1 MSIQGNINQIIS
13 MAGVISR
20 LSPEHAEKVAEKA
33 AQREDAKRADTYGQQ
48 MTNLQMQR
56 KTFEKSDKESAQAKV
71 AGVDKAIG
79 NLSNDYAAYLMSR
92 GNYESA
98 AQVYSDQGI
107 RDYQNQKVADQI
119 EMKRQQKE
127 NYMKGRTMLNDLE
140 SWTKER
146 GM

>member
-13 MAGVISR
+13 MAGVINR
-20 LSPEHAEKVAEKA
+20 LSPDNALERDEN
-33 AQREDAKRADTYGQQ
+33 KRAATYNQQ
-48 MTNLQMQR
+48 MTNLQLQR
-56 KTFEKSDKESAQAKV
+56 NELRRSDKPVAQAEL
-71 AGVDKAIG
+71 AGVDKAMG
-79 NLSNDYAAYLMSR
+79 NLSKDYAAYLMSR

-98 AQVYSDQGI
+98 AQVYSDQNI
-107 RDYQNQKVADQI
+107 RDLQNQKVAEQL

-127 NYMKGRTMLNDLE
+127 NYMKGRTMLNDFE

>member
-13 MAGVISR
+13 MAGVITR

-98 AQVYSDQGI
+98 AQVYSDQNI
-107 RDYQNQKVADQI
+107 RDLQNQKVAEQL

-127 NYMKGRTMLNDLE
+127 NYMKGRTMLNDFE

>member
-13 MAGVISR
+13 MAGVINR
-20 LSPEHAEKVAEKA
+20 LSPDKA
-33 AQREDAKRADTYGQQ
+33 LERDENKRAATYHKQLN
-48 MTNLQMQR
+48 NLQIQGNELR
-56 KTFEKSDKESAQAKV
+56 RVDKPVAQAKV
-71 AGVDKAIG
+71 AGIDKAIG
-79 NLSNDYAAYLMSR
+79 NLSKDYAAYLMSR

-98 AQVYSDQGI
+98 AQVYSDQNI
-107 RDYQNQKVADQI
+107 RDYQNQKVAEQL

-127 NYMKGRTMLNDLE
+127 NYMKGRTMLNDFE

>member
-1 MSIQGNINQIIS
+1 MSIQGNINQ
-13 MAGVISR
+13 VISIVGAINR
-20 LSPEHAEKVAEKA
+20 LSPDKA
-33 AQREDAKRADTYGQQ
+33 LERDENKRAATYHQLL
-48 MTNLQMQR
+48 TNLQTQR
-56 KTFEKSDKESAQAKV
+56 DALRGSDKPAVQAKV
-71 AGVDKAIG
+71 AGIDKAMG
-79 NLSNDYAAYLMSR
+79 NLSKDYAAYLMSR

-107 RDYQNQKVADQI
+107 RDYQNQKVAEQL

-127 NYMKGRTMLNDLE
+127 NYMKGRTMLNDFE

>member
-13 MAGVISR
+13 MAGVINR

-127 NYMKGRTMLNDLE
+127 NYMKGRTMLNDFE
-140 SWTKER
+140 SWIKER

>member
-13 MAGVISR
+13 MAGVINR
-20 LSPEHAEKVAEKA
+20 LSPDQALERDEK
-33 AQREDAKRADTYGQQ
+33 KRAATYHQQ
-48 MTNLQMQR
+48 LNNLQIQGHELR
-56 KTFEKSDKESAQAKV
+56 RLDKPVAQAPV
-71 AGVDKAIG
+71 AGIDNALG
-79 NLSNDYAAYLMSR
+79 TLSQDYAAYLMSR

-98 AQVYSDQGI
+98 AQVYSDQNI
-107 RDYQNQKVADQI
+107 RDYQNQKVAEQL

-127 NYMKGRTMLNDLE
+127 NYMKGRTMLNDFE

>member
-20 LSPEHAEKVAEKA
+20 LSPEHAEKVAEKS

-140 SWTKER
+140 SWIKER

>member
-1 MSIQGNINQIIS
+1 
-13 MAGVISR
+13 
-20 LSPEHAEKVAEKA
+20 
-33 AQREDAKRADTYGQQ
+33 
-48 MTNLQMQR
+48 
-56 KTFEKSDKESAQAKV
+56 
-71 AGVDKAIG
+71 
-79 NLSNDYAAYLMSR
+79 MSR

-127 NYMKGRTMLNDLE
+127 NYMKGRTMLNDFG

>member
-13 MAGVISR
+13 MAGVINR
-20 LSPEHAEKVAEKA
+20 LSPDQALERDEK
-33 AQREDAKRADTYGQQ
+33 KRAATYGQQ

-56 KTFEKSDKESAQAKV
+56 KTFEKLDKPVAQAKV
-71 AGVDKAIG
+71 AGIDKALG
-79 NLSNDYAAYLMSR
+79 ALSRDYAAYLMSR

-107 RDYQNQKVADQI
+107 RDYQNQKVAEQL

-127 NYMKGRTMLNDLE
+127 NYMKGRTMLNDFE

>member
-20 LSPEHAEKVAEKA
+20 LSPEHAEKVAEIS

-127 NYMKGRTMLNDLE
+127 NYMKGRTMLNDFE

>member
-13 MAGVISR
+13 MAGVINR
-20 LSPEHAEKVAEKA
+20 LSPDEALKRDEN
-33 AQREDAKRADTYGQQ
+33 KRAATYQQQ
-48 MTNLQMQR
+48 MTNLQIQGNELR
-56 KTFEKSDKESAQAKV
+56 RVDKPVAQAKV
-71 AGVDKAIG
+71 AGIDKAIG
-79 NLSNDYAAYLMSR
+79 NLSKDYAAYLMSR

-98 AQVYSDQGI
+98 AQVYSDQNI
-107 RDYQNQKVADQI
+107 RDYQNQKVAEQL

-127 NYMKGRTMLNDLE
+127 NYMKGRTMLNDFE

>member
-13 MAGVISR
+13 MAGMISR

-48 MTNLQMQR
+48 MTNLQQQR

-127 NYMKGRTMLNDLE
+127 NYMKGRTMLNDFE
-140 SWTKER
+140 SWIKER

>member
-1 MSIQGNINQIIS
+1 MSIQGNINQVIS
-13 MAGVISR
+13 MAGMISR
-20 LSPEHAEKVAEKA
+20 LSPEHAEKVAEKS
-33 AQREDAKRADTYGQQ
+33 AQREDAKRADIYNKQLRQLQDERQSWG
-48 MTNLQMQR
+48 NL
-56 KTFEKSDKESAQAKV
+56 KGEASESITQ
-71 AGVDKAIG
+71 GIDKATH

-92 GNYESA
+92 GNYAEA

-127 NYMKGRTMLNDLE
+127 NYMKGRTMLNDFG

>member
-13 MAGVISR
+13 MAGVIR
-20 LSPEHAEKVAEKA
+20 KLSPEHAEKVAEKA

-48 MTNLQMQR
+48 MINLQQER
-56 KTFEKSDKESAQAKV
+56 KTFEKLDKESAQAKV

-127 NYMKGRTMLNDLE
+127 NYMKGRTMLNDFE
-140 SWTKER
+140 SWIKER

>member
-13 MAGVISR
+13 MAGVINR
-20 LSPEHAEKVAEKA
+20 LSPDEALERDEN
-33 AQREDAKRADTYGQQ
+33 KRAATYSQQ
-48 MTNLQMQR
+48 LNNLQIQGNELR
-56 KTFEKSDKESAQAKV
+56 RVDKPVAQAKV
-71 AGVDKAIG
+71 AGIDKAIG
-79 NLSNDYAAYLMSR
+79 NLSKDYAAYLMSR

-98 AQVYSDQGI
+98 AQVYSDQNI
-107 RDYQNQKVADQI
+107 RDYQNQKVAEQL

-127 NYMKGRTMLNDLE
+127 NYMKGRTMLNDFE

>member
-13 MAGVISR
+13 MAGVISK

-33 AQREDAKRADTYGQQ
+33 AQREDAKRAGTYGQQ

-127 NYMKGRTMLNDLE
+127 NYMKGRTMLNDFE

>member
-1 MSIQGNINQIIS
+1 MSIQGNINQ
-13 MAGVISR
+13 VISIVGAINK
-20 LSPEHAEKVAEKA
+20 LSPDKA
-33 AQREDAKRADTYGQQ
+33 LERDENKRAATYSEQL
-48 MTNLQMQR
+48 TNLRIQGNELR
-56 KTFEKSDKESAQAKV
+56 KSDKASAQAKV
-71 AGVDKAIG
+71 AGIDKAIG
-79 NLSNDYAAYLMSR
+79 NLSKDYAAYLMSR

-107 RDYQNQKVADQI
+107 RDYQNQKVADQL

-127 NYMKGRTMLNDLE
+127 NYMKGRTMLNDFE

>member
-13 MAGVISR
+13 MAGMISK

-127 NYMKGRTMLNDLE
+127 NYMKGRTMLNDFE
-140 SWTKER
+140 SWIKER

>member
-13 MAGVISR
+13 MAGVINR
-20 LSPEHAEKVAEKA
+20 LSPDEALKRDEN
-33 AQREDAKRADTYGQQ
+33 KRAATYQQ
-48 MTNLQMQR
+48 QLTNLQIQGNELR
-56 KTFEKSDKESAQAKV
+56 RVDKPVAQAKV
-71 AGVDKAIG
+71 AGIDKAIG
-79 NLSNDYAAYLMSR
+79 NLSKDYAAYLMSR

-98 AQVYSDQGI
+98 AQVYSDQNI
-107 RDYQNQKVADQI
+107 RDYQNQKVAEQL

-127 NYMKGRTMLNDLE
+127 NYMKGRTMLNDFE

>member
-13 MAGVISR
+13 MAGAINR
-20 LSPEHAEKVAEKA
+20 LSPDKALERDEK
-33 AQREDAKRADTYGQQ
+33 KRAATYSEQS
-48 MTNLQMQR
+48 TNLQIQR
-56 KTFEKSDKESAQAKV
+56 NALRGSDKPVVQAKV
-71 AGVDKAIG
+71 AGIDKALG
-79 NLSNDYAAYLMSR
+79 TLSKDYAAYLMSR
-92 GNYESA
+92 GNYEGA
-98 AQVYSDQGI
+98 AQVYSDQNL

-127 NYMKGRTMLNDLE
+127 NYMKGRTMLNDFE